1 MEHITCE
8 ALRVDADKGRGGGDL
23 SHDQCNGFF
32 DAAVTVLPGLSAE
45 AVDAELSPA
54 SRKFRGGYLPY
65 FAGHIIPY
73 RAWQAAMRAD
83 RLKPS
88 TRYRL
93 RALMGAGEV
102 DPR

>member
-23 SHDQCNGFF
+23 SHDQRNGFF
-32 DAAVTVLPGLSAE
+32 DGAITVMAGLSAE
-45 AVDAELSPA
+45 AVNAELSPA
-54 SRKFRGGYLPY
+54 GGKLRGGYLPY
-65 FAGHIIPY
+65 FAGHIIHY

-93 RALMGAGEV
+93 RALMEAGEV